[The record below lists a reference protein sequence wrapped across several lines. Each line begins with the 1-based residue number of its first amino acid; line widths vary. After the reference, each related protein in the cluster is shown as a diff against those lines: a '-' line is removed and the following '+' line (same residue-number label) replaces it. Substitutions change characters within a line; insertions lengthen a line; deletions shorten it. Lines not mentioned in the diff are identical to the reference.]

1 MIRTTSLQSRTI
13 DLMRLVLIFCVVMV
27 HAYTATRGDI
37 ASGQYPVY
45 RFVSFLISLN
55 IGQAAIP
62 GFFFI
67 SGFLYFRS
75 TRTYGQRLR
84 HGWHRLVVP
93 YLFWNALMVAV
104 YWSIEAVPA
113 LRGFLSGDNLPV
125 HAYGAEDFLR
135 AFWDCGNW
143 DGGNGT
149 PLLHQFWY
157 IRNLLLLGLLSPLVR
172 LFIHRTGAVGLA
184 GLALWWV
191 FAPGQAMIAK
201 SVAFFCFGAWFSLHG
216 QDFLP
221 VFRRWSH
228 PATIA
233 FFMLVALT
241 ACFWSHP
248 WSVWLNRLACIAGIV
263 FLADAAARI
272 LERRQSGQSLSK
284 VRGLVFFIYAAHDPL
299 IIFLKRL
306 LLRFVPTTDS
316 ALTAVYFLA
325 PLFTLTLCTV
335 AYGLLRHTA
344 PHLLNRIVGERI
356 PTKPSAR

>member
-1 MIRTTSLQSRTI
+1 MTRPTLQSRTI

-27 HAYTATRGDI
+27 HAYTATRSDI

-45 RFVSFLISLN
+45 RFVSFLVSLN
-55 IGQAAIP
+55 LGQVAIP

-67 SGFLYFRS
+67 SGFLYFRT
-75 TRTYGQRLR
+75 TRTYGQRLQ

-93 YLFWNALMVAV
+93 YLFWNALMLAV
-104 YWSIEAVPA
+104 YWSIEALPA
-113 LRGFLSGDNLPV
+113 LREFLSGDNLPV
-125 HAYGAEDFLR
+125 HAYGVGNFLR

-172 LFIHRTGAVGLA
+172 LFVRYTGAVGLA
-184 GLALWWV
+184 VLALWWV

-201 SVAFFCFGAWFSLHG
+201 SVAFFCFGAWYSLRG

-221 VFRRWSH
+221 AFRRWGR
-228 PATIA
+228 PAAVA
-233 FFMLVALT
+233 FFLLVALT
-241 ACFWSHP
+241 ACFWNQS

-263 FLADAAARI
+263 FVADAAARI
-272 LERRQSGQSLSK
+272 LERREGRRSLDKMRS
-284 VRGLVFFIYAAHDPL
+284 LVFFIYAAHDPL

-306 LLRFVPTTDS
+306 LLRFVPATDG

-325 PLFTLTLCTV
+325 PLLTLALCIA
-335 AYGLLRHTA
+335 AYSLLRHTT
-344 PHLLNRIVGERI
+344 PRILNRIVGERL
-356 PTKPSAR
+356 PSKPLAQ